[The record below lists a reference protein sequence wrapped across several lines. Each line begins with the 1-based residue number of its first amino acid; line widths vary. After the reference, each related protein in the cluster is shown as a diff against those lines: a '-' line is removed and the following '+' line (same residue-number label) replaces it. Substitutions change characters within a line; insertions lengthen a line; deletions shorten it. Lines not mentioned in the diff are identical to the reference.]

1 MKIAR
6 GRELLIDFLRKNRII
21 LPAITTLE
29 RMVWEARARAEK
41 KLLKKKKLE
50 EIITFSIHP
59 NPIKRYWIG

>member
-29 RMVWEARARAEK
+29 RMVWEARAMAEK
-41 KLLKKKKLE
+41 KLFKKEKLE